1 MRLLISNLGALVIL
15 LSGFA
20 WAHDGDE
27 TQAEH
32 NSVSSTAMHCA
43 TQPGRPHSCT
53 PVFACIGEKGEYF
66 QGQARGWG
74 ELGLL
79 RGRTASGAHCSG
91 FWKRDGEVGFGTAKI
106 NCSNGTRAEVM
117 WNARHREAGYFV
129 GSGSDSKDR
138 KVLAWTGRDILARIS
153 AEGVGFD
160 VFCSSRAQEFGE
172 KLDAVD
178 G

>member
-1 MRLLISNLGALVIL
+1 MRLLLTHFCALVIT

-20 WAHDGDE
+20 WAHDGAV
-27 TQAEH
+27 TQAE
-32 NSVSSTAMHCA
+32 STAVSTTAMHCA

-53 PVFACIGEKGEYF
+53 PIFACIGEKGEFF

-79 RGRTASGAHCSG
+79 RGRTGSGAHCSG
-91 FWKRDGEVGFGTAKI
+91 FWQRDGEVGVGKAKI
-106 NCSNGTRAEVM
+106 NCSNGTRAEVN

-129 GSGSDSKDR
+129 GSGSDSENR
-138 KVLAWTGRDILARIS
+138 KVLAWTGRDIIARIS
-153 AEGVGFD
+153 AEGLGFD
-160 VFCSSRAQEFGE
+160 VFCSSRAQDFGRR
-172 KLDAVD
+172 LDALD